1 MFVRVIVWV
10 LLGLL
15 AWIVLPICALLIVGL
30 IRRVQIARTRRELT
44 RLGFVG
50 SVPREP
56 RRLWPLVE
64 AGLIG
69 VVALIIATVV
79 LPGPLAGRMLAST
92 DGSPF
97 SSPST
102 HAPVAPPSTSPGS
115 AHTASDQ
122 PATTHG
128 AGNPPASIVTPVS
141 PAANAG
147 GDAGAPSTV
156 TAHSTSA
163 TAIHLEWAPVT
174 GAVGYHV
181 ERSTD
186 TVRWDVV
193 ASTTSDQTQYTDAAL
208 ASGTTYYYRVAAVA
222 GEGVSRS
229 DVVSATTVETPQAP
243 VLLSAT
249 GSTSSVDLAWSDV
262 DGELS
267 YQIERS
273 PDGTSGWAAIG
284 TTGQDVTS
292 YTDKGLTATTTYYY
306 RVVAVTSDGG
316 SSPPSVVL
324 AATTGP
330 GDLTGG
336 PSTSGANADPSIAPT
351 AP

>member
-1 MFVRVIVWV
+1 
-10 LLGLL
+10 
-15 AWIVLPICALLIVGL
+15 
-30 IRRVQIARTRRELT
+30 
-44 RLGFVG
+44 
-50 SVPREP
+50 
-56 RRLWPLVE
+56 
-64 AGLIG
+64 
-69 VVALIIATVV
+69 
-79 LPGPLAGRMLAST
+79 ML
-92 DGSPF
+92 
-97 SSPST
+97 
-102 HAPVAPPSTSPGS
+102 
-115 AHTASDQ
+115 
-122 PATTHG
+122 
-128 AGNPPASIVTPVS
+128 
-141 PAANAG
+141 
-147 GDAGAPSTV
+147 
-156 TAHSTSA
+156 
-163 TAIHLEWAPVT
+163 
-174 GAVGYHV
+174 
-181 ERSTD
+181 
-186 TVRWDVV
+186 V

-292 YTDKGLTATTTYYY
+292 YTDTGLTATTTYYY

-316 SSPPSVVL
+316 SSPPSGVL